1 MWSLHGDVAIYY
13 IDVEKVKKKKP
24 TLLKQFNYHERGMKI
39 GTEDS
44 DSDSEEDTNKKS
56 QSEPTGRG
64 QF

>member
-1 MWSLHGDVAIYY
+1 MGSLSGDVAIYY
-13 IDVEKVKKKKP
+13 IDVDKKKP

-39 GTEDS
+39 ETEDL

-56 QSEPTGRG
+56 QNKLTGLG